1 MRRSPPRFP
10 RLRTEGIKPMK
21 RSLVCTTLLL
31 AATLSAQPS
40 PPKAPPASPAATES
54 VTIAGKAITISYNS
68 PGVKGRAGQLFGK
81 DGRISHDPTYPVW
94 RAGANAATKLH
105 TDADLL
111 IGSVQ
116 VPKGDYTLYIDLT
129 DPANW
134 VLIINKQVGQW
145 GTIYDSHQ
153 DLGRVKLTMEKP
165 PALVENLKYTIKDL
179 GKGKAK
185 LSLAWE
191 NLCGSVSFTVK

>member
-54 VTIAGKAITISYNS
+54 VTIAGKAITISYSS

-81 DGRISHDPTYPVW
+81 DGRIGHDPTYPVW

-111 IGSVQ
+111 IW
-116 VPKGDYTLYIDLT
+116 
-129 DPANW
+129 A
-134 VLIINKQVGQW
+134 
-145 GTIYDSHQ
+145 
-153 DLGRVKLTMEKP
+153 
-165 PALVENLKYTIKDL
+165 A
-179 GKGKAK
+179 
-185 LSLAWE
+185 
-191 NLCGSVSFTVK
+191 

>member
-1 MRRSPPRFP
+1 
-10 RLRTEGIKPMK
+10 MK

-111 IGSVQ
+111 IGSAQ

-145 GTIYDSHQ
+145 GTIYDQHQ